1 MILRQEMIKLNRIR
15 IAYSEEDMKKLAADG
30 YEPVP
35 DGKNPEVS
43 TGADNRQEGG
53 TSGGA
58 GITEGSAEAAPS
70 AEKPEETVREVKKPK
85 ASKGS
90 RKPAAEE
97 KPEDAGT
104 GREPEAAGG
113 EDQDAE

>member
-1 MILRQEMIKLNRIR
+1 MKYRMEMLNQVQYADDEIR
-15 IAYSEEDMKKLAADG
+15 RKELEAKG
-30 YEPVP
+30 FHV
-35 DGKNPEVS
+35 VS
-43 TGADNRQEGG
+43 TRTG
-53 TSGGA
+53 TLGGA
-58 GITEGSAEAAPS
+58 GTTEGSAEAVPT
-70 AEKPEETVREVKKPK
+70 AEKPEETVKAVKK

-113 EDQDAE
+113 EDQDAG